1 MLRPLPRRLQ
11 VSLLA
16 SGALQQ
22 RLRVKN
28 SGDAPLEFTCALHT
42 YFSVSGGW
50 ACGCVAEAVWNFE
63 DSSVLEASGHS
74 SAPVETCSSAVLNC
88 TSASHAALLPT
99 LQMWPM
105 PAWWA

>member
-50 ACGCVAEAVWNFE
+50 ALGWMVGVVWR
-63 DSSVLEASGHS
+63 LRG
-74 SAPVETCSSAVLNC
+74 
-88 TSASHAALLPT
+88 
-99 LQMWPM
+99 
-105 PAWWA
+105 